1 MCLFKTFSNLL
12 RKEEKDDNINQLAE
26 FKTTFVIL
34 ANFLWPEIDGG
45 KNGNVLFLPL
55 NYHVIHCLETKQFNE
70 VWQPL

>member
-34 ANFLWPEIDGG
+34 IFYGLKWMG
-45 KNGNVLFLPL
+45 KKMEMSFSCP
-55 NYHVIHCLETKQFNE
+55 
-70 VWQPL
+70 